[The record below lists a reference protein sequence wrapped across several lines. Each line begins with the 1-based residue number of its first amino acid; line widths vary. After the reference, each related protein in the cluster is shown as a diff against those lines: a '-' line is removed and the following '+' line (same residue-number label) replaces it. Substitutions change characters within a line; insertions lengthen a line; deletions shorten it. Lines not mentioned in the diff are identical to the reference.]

1 MEIDNDLRNG
11 TLQKISKA
19 VKSRKKGDALRV
31 IYDAEMPKDLL
42 KRVMNRLN
50 LDKLDTVLGG
60 GRYHNHKDLM
70 AFPDCGRCDL
80 KYPRWLPIL
89 KPELKENV
97 SLLRLIQKQDR
108 YIHVPFH
115 SFDYYIRVLQE
126 AALSKDVKSIKT
138 TLYRLAKDSKV
149 VKALICAARNG
160 KKVTVVIE
168 LLARF
173 DEASNI
179 DWSKKMQDAGI
190 HVIFGV
196 EGLKVHSKI
205 THIGMKTG
213 SDIAC
218 ISTGNFHEGNA
229 RMYTDYML
237 MTASRSVVRDVNSV
251 FTFIEKPYSPVHF
264 KELLVSPNEMK
275 LRFIRLINDEIM
287 NRQSGR
293 PAYIR
298 VKVNHIT
305 DSAIVKKLY
314 EASAAGV
321 PVDMLVRG
329 NCSLVTGIPGIS
341 DTIHISGII
350 DRYLEHSRI
359 FIFAAGGE
367 NKTFIGSADW
377 MPRNLDNR
385 IEVIAP
391 VYDARIKEDL
401 WKVIDFGLHDTC
413 QGSVVDGTG
422 ENRPWMGEDGSGVPF
437 RSQEELYK
445 YYLAVN
451 EL

>member
-1 MEIDNDLRNG
+1 MAEEVVLMKGNEAIAHAAIRCGADGYFGYPITPQSEVLE
-11 TLQKISKA
+11 TL
-19 VKSRKKGDALRV
+19 
-31 IYDAEMPKDLL
+31 AE
-42 KRVMNRLN
+42 
-50 LDKLDTVLGG
+50 
-60 GRYHNHKDLM
+60 
-70 AFPDCGRCDL
+70 
-80 KYPRWLPIL
+80 L
-89 KPELKENV
+89 KPWETTGMV
-97 SLLRLIQKQDR
+97 
-108 YIHVPFH
+108 
-115 SFDYYIRVLQE
+115 VLQAE
-126 AALSKDVKSIKT
+126 SEVAAI
-138 TLYRLAKDSKV
+138 
-149 VKALICAARNG
+149 N
-160 KKVTVVIE
+160 
-168 LLARF
+168 
-173 DEASNI
+173 
-179 DWSKKMQDAGI
+179 
-190 HVIFGV
+190 
-196 EGLKVHSKI
+196 
-205 THIGMKTG
+205 
-213 SDIAC
+213 
-218 ISTGNFHEGNA
+218 
-229 RMYTDYML
+229 ML
-237 MTASRSVVRDVNSV
+237 MTASRSVVREVNSV

-275 LRFIRLINDEIM
+275 LRFIRLINDEIK

-401 WKVIDFGLHDTC
+401 WKVIDFGLRDTC